1 MTLEEVY
8 DEFMG
13 ELDEYKYQESLVV
26 GLALPPKKTDPG
38 SVTIICQIGEEAV
51 PALCDIGSSVNV
63 MPLSLARK
71 LKLKEPTAGTEKELL
86 LANQTTIKSGGT
98 IEDVLVKV

>member
-38 SVTIICQIGEEAV
+38 SVTIICQIGEK
-51 PALCDIGSSVNV
+51 
-63 MPLSLARK
+63 M
-71 LKLKEPTAGTEKELL
+71 
-86 LANQTTIKSGGT
+86 
-98 IEDVLVKV
+98 